1 MKLLWRNKDLSLR
14 QELLLST
21 VVVSLQDHKINPEK
35 YRVKSFI
42 IRKSWG
48 AFINLCKGGKL

>member
-1 MKLLWRNKDLSLR
+1 MKLLKRSKDLSLS

-35 YRVKSFI
+35 YRTKSFI
-42 IRKSWG
+42 IRKGWAS
-48 AFINLCKGGKL
+48 FLKLCKGEK